1 MSYPATFDTIGQP
14 FILLTTVDSTNNYAM
29 AQAHAGLA
37 TYGTAYF
44 ALEQTAGKGQ
54 RGKSWNSITG
64 QNIILSL
71 ILNPAAAPPEKS
83 FMLSAAVSLGCY
95 DFYKSYGGD
104 ETTIKWPNDIYWRDR
119 KAGGILIENV
129 MGVPDNSW
137 KCSIAGMGM
146 NVNQTD
152 FGDFSKRAVSLKQI
166 TGKDYPV
173 TELAKILCG
182 HIRERMQT
190 FYARAYDSILSDYN
204 AVLFSR
210 DKQIKLRKG
219 AAVFETTIKRIDMF
233 GRLFVSDTMERS
245 FDFGEV
251 SWVFE

>member
-37 TYGTAYF
+37 THGTAYF

-71 ILNPAAAPPEKS
+71 ILNPAAAPLEKS

-95 DFYKSYGGD
+95 DFYKSYAGD

-129 MGVPDNSW
+129 LGVPDNSW
-137 KCSIAGMGM
+137 KCSIAGMGL

-166 TGKDYPV
+166 TGKDFDPV
-173 TELAKILCG
+173 ELGKSLCKHLRVRLADFYEKRWTAILN
-182 HIRERMQT
+182 
-190 FYARAYDSILSDYN
+190 AYN
-204 AVLFSR
+204 EVLFM
-210 DKQIKLRKG
+210 KG
-219 AAVFETTIKRIDMF
+219 QKVRLKTGPIVFESRIKAVDGS
-233 GRLFVSDTMERS
+233 GRLIVSDPLERS
-245 FDFGEV
+245 FGFGEV
-251 SWVFE
+251 SWVF